1 MPKVTIEQFVRVV
14 ESKMKEVV
22 AEGRNIV
29 RENGEYGAELVRDVV
44 ETSGTT
50 KSGKRG
56 RIDTGAMLG
65 SVDAKYDATPD
76 GAESIYGFLNAP
88 EYTKYQ
94 ELGTQYIEPMN
105 AIDDAS
111 ANVEV
116 DFKADID
123 NMMSRVWGS

>member
-1 MPKVTIEQFVRVV
+1 MAKVTAEQFVRIV
-14 ESKMKEVV
+14 ESKMKRVIE
-22 AEGRNIV
+22 EGRQIV
-29 RENGEYGAELVRDVV
+29 RDNGEYGADLVRDVV
-44 ETSGTT
+44 ETSGTL

-65 SVDAKYDATPD
+65 SVGDDYKQLAN
-76 GAESIYGFLNAP
+76 GAESTYGFLNPP

-94 ELGTQYIEPMN
+94 ELGTEYIEPMN

-111 ANVEV
+111 ANVET

-123 NMMSRVWGS
+123 RMMKGVWE